1 MCYTYDHLRRLTE
14 AWTAKTATCAAEPA
28 AVDIGGPAPYW
39 HSYTYDKA
47 GNRLSEVRHDT
58 GGNSAEDVKRTYA
71 YTPPGTVAANQL
83 TGVTTT
89 KGADT
94 STAPYGYDEAG
105 NTTTRPGQKLTWDAE
120 GQVATVT
127 EGSSTTSYLY
137 DADGNRLITRSPSK
151 TTLHLGHTEIT
162 LDKGATTAKATR
174 YMALGGGN
182 QAIRNN
188 DGTFAFT
195 LGDHQGTAGI
205 SVKADDLALSQ
216 RRNLPFGGNRGA
228 DSGTWPGTKGFVG
241 GIDETG
247 TTGLV
252 HLGAREYDP
261 AIGRFISV
269 DPVLDVTDSQQ
280 MNGYNYANNSPVTL
294 SDPDGLRPIGP
305 TDSPRGDEEYAR
317 KNHGSQWI
325 NNGYGWYWKNVQQT
339 KIQGHGTI
347 TTTYIGRSTRNHPA
361 PRSSVA
367 FTPIK
372 PKPKVTSRPYMGAGM
387 FGPPRHLHTAP
398 TRDLA
403 EDRSGHRHRRVRR
416 RRPGARG
423 CRSRA
428 HDRSGLP
435 RQPSWLRDNRCRNRN
450 RRSRRGR
457 GLQRRPEYCTEGQV
471 LHSSDRS
478 QSTHQTG
485 WRRDKLSGMRDFCRP
500 VDGLRS
506 QVCCATQHWKR
517 ECFGH

>member
-1 MCYTYDHLRRLTE
+1 M
-14 AWTAKTATCAAEPA
+14 
-28 AVDIGGPAPYW
+28 
-39 HSYTYDKA
+39 
-47 GNRLSEVRHDT
+47 
-58 GGNSAEDVKRTYA
+58 
-71 YTPPGTVAANQL
+71 AANQL

-120 GQVATVT
+120 GHVATVT

-339 KIQGHGTI
+339 KIQGHGTVT

-387 FGPPRHLHTAP
+387 FGPPSP
-398 TRDLA
+398 T
-403 EDRSGHRHRRVRR
+403 HRPHS
-416 RRPGARG
+416 RPGRRSFWASPPACTPASSWRPWLPQSG
-423 CRSRA
+423 PRSRPLA
-428 HDRSGLP
+428 SPIL
-435 RQPSWLRDNRCRNRN
+435 QAA
-450 RRSRRGR
+450 RRSRPKWEPAERQVAVCRQVAASRPFLWERLANPRSPRFTGLSTGGHPLRSCRSIAIRSSNLVSFGGHTPRQAETPQLRHILVRCMRIMDPDPWSSTPRFRLPQHRAGLAMFPGKPARGTGSKHSHR
-457 GLQRRPEYCTEGQV
+457 TE
-471 LHSSDRS
+471 RI
-478 QSTHQTG
+478 
-485 WRRDKLSGMRDFCRP
+485 
-500 VDGLRS
+500 GLRFRS
-506 QVCCATQHWKR
+506 SSWRQGRMCR
-517 ECFGH
+517 